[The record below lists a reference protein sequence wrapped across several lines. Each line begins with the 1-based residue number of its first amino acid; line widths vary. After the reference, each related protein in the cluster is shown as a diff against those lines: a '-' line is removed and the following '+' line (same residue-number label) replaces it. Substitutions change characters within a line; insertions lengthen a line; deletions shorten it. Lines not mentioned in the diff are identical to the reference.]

1 MIVRGTVGPNAPPR
15 RSLPVPSPRARA
27 RLGLRL
33 VKGLRPPQLL
43 ILVLEP
49 PEARLCR
56 AHLRLRA
63 VATPPRRAF
72 PRARGASPLCPPLY
86 PPLCQLRVLGAPQL
100 VICGAELSRDVIRR
114 FGACMEPA
122 PCIAR
127 AEGEGL
133 EFSHVALEPPE
144 HLLLEPRL
152 RQAIKVSKVSKQVST
167 WMSEW
172 CSKW

>member
-33 VKGLRPPQLL
+33 IKGLRPPQLL

-49 PEARLCR
+49 PEARLRR

-72 PRARGASPLCPPLY
+72 PRARGASPLCPL
-86 PPLCQLRVLGAPQL
+86 LCQLRVGSPQL

-114 FGACMEPA
+114 VGACMEPA
-122 PCIAR
+122 PRIAR

-152 RQAIKVSKVSKQVST
+152 RQARKASKVSK
-167 WMSEW
+167 
-172 CSKW
+172 